1 MYANF
6 VRVRR
11 GRVRIEISSW
21 RDEKRVRI
29 NRRRR
34 SIRIRER
41 SFRKTGSVAGIGPPS
56 KLMMMR
62 GKLRNLGRKRSAV
75 A

>member
-11 GRVRIEISSW
+11 GRVKIEISSW

-34 SIRIRER
+34 SIRER
-41 SFRKTGSVAGIGPPS
+41 SFRKTGSAAGIGPPS